1 MNKTTALSLLM
12 LFSASSELMAK
23 HFRKITIVNMTQGPV
38 SILVKDHKQPTSA
51 AVEKAKIPG
60 LPYDDASN
68 YETRMTIKFDVLDS
82 QDIFVQYHQIKRG
95 TDTVIRYQI
104 PDCATHFIVPTNVIN
119 DPLLPETKKQKDV
132 TLDEACVANKEL
144 EAQAKLAQAE

>member
-12 LFSASSELMAK
+12 LFSVSSELMAR

-38 SILVKDHKQPTSA
+38 SILVKDHKQPASA
-51 AVEKAKIPG
+51 AVEKAKIQG

-68 YETRMTIKFDVLDS
+68 YETRMTKELSVLDS
-82 QDIFVQYHQIKRG
+82 QDIFVQYHQTKSG

-104 PDCATHFIVPTNVIN
+104 PDCATRFIVPTNVVN

-132 TLDEACVANKEL
+132 ALDAACVANKEL
-144 EAQAKLAQAE
+144 EAQAE